1 LKLVSATTKE
11 DPVVEAKIGV
21 IGGSGLYQ
29 IDGLGDV
36 RETKVETPFGD
47 PSDLIITGTLHGVPI
62 AFLPRHGKG
71 HRISPSELPA
81 RANIFALK
89 SMGVERIVSVSAV
102 GSLKEDIH
110 PLDLVIPDQ
119 VIDRTRGRVSTFFG
133 RGLVAHIGFAEPFC
147 PHLSQILYQTAH
159 KLGKTAR
166 RGGTCVVM
174 EGPAFST
181 KAESHLYRSWGASI
195 VGMTALPEAKLA
207 REAEICYATLAFVT
221 DYDCWHESAEPVSV
235 EMVVA
240 NLMQNAETAKNIL
253 KAAIAAATKERD
265 CQCGAALKDAVIT
278 SREHIPPNLKRE
290 LAPLIRKYVQ

>member
-1 LKLVSATTKE
+1 
-11 DPVVEAKIGV
+11 VVEAKIGV

-29 IDGLGDV
+29 IDGLTDL
-36 RETKVETPFGD
+36 RETKIETPFGE
-47 PSDLIITGTLHGVPI
+47 PSDLIVTGTLQGVPI

-71 HRISPSELPA
+71 HRISPSELPV
-81 RANIFALK
+81 RANIYALK
-89 SMGVERIVSVSAV
+89 SLGVERIISISAV

-147 PHLSQILYQTAH
+147 AHLSQILYQTAK
-159 KLGKTAR
+159 KLRKNVHS
-166 RGGTCVVM
+166 GGTCIVM

-195 VGMTALPEAKLA
+195 IGMTALPEAKLA

-240 NLMQNAETAKNIL
+240 NLMQNAETAKSIL
-253 KAAIAAATKERD
+253 KAAIASAAEKRS
-265 CQCGAALKDAVIT
+265 CQCGAALKNAIIT

-290 LAPLIRKYVQ
+290 LAPLIGKYVQLARGG

>member
-1 LKLVSATTKE
+1 
-11 DPVVEAKIGV
+11 VVEARIGV

-29 IDGLGDV
+29 IEGLSDLK
-36 RETKVETPFGD
+36 ETKVETPFGA
-47 PSDLIITGTLHGVPI
+47 PSDLIVTGTLQGVPI

-71 HRISPSELPA
+71 HRISPSELPV

-89 SMGVERIVSVSAV
+89 SLGVERIISISAV

-133 RGLVAHIGFAEPFC
+133 QGLVAHIGFAEPFC
-147 PHLSQILYQTAH
+147 PHLSQMLYQTA
-159 KLGKTAR
+159 KRLGTTVH

-207 REAEICYATLAFVT
+207 REAEICYAALAFVT
-221 DYDCWHESAEPVSV
+221 DFDCWHESADPVSV
-235 EMVVA
+235 EMVVV
-240 NLMQNAETAKNIL
+240 NLMQNAQTAKNIL
-253 KAAIAAATKERD
+253 KVTITAATEKRS
-265 CQCGAALKDAVIT
+265 CQCGTALKDAIIT
-278 SREHIPPNLKRE
+278 SREYIPANLKRE
-290 LAPLIRKYVQ
+290 LAPLIQKYVQ

>member
-1 LKLVSATTKE
+1 
-11 DPVVEAKIGV
+11 VVEARIGV

-29 IDGLGDV
+29 IEGLSDLK
-36 RETKVETPFGD
+36 ETKVETPFGA
-47 PSDLIITGTLHGVPI
+47 PSDLIVTGTLQGVPI

-71 HRISPSELPA
+71 HRISPSELPV

-89 SMGVERIVSVSAV
+89 SLGVERIISISAV

-133 RGLVAHIGFAEPFC
+133 QGLVAHIGFAEPFC
-147 PHLSQILYQTAH
+147 PHLSQMLYQTA
-159 KLGKTAR
+159 KRLGTTVH

-207 REAEICYATLAFVT
+207 REAEICYAALAFVT
-221 DYDCWHESAEPVSV
+221 DFDCWHESADPVSV
-235 EMVVA
+235 EMVVV
-240 NLMQNAETAKNIL
+240 NLMQNAQTAKNIL
-253 KAAIAAATKERD
+253 KAAITAATEKRS
-265 CQCGAALKDAVIT
+265 CQCGTALKDAIIT
-278 SREHIPPNLKRE
+278 SREHIPANLKME